1 MKKLAVL
8 FFAVLAA
15 GFMFLVGGPSASA
28 KAAPDE
34 ALIGVVNASDTTIY
48 GLAGEKPVFLNF
60 WATWCPPC
68 VGEMPAIEEMYKK
81 YGDRLHFAAVSVDD
95 ENGAAAAFV
104 QSGRDSQLRPRR
116 NGRSDY
122 RRACRRHERGGIGSV
137 FKESAVIRN
146 HGNRIGR
153 VAQGSRVSCQEIHK
167 VKKNPML
174 VATATS
180 HGVFVCYNRN
190 HKSRARHDVRT

>member
-15 GFMFLVGGPSASA
+15 GVMFLVGGPSASA

-34 ALIGVVNASDTTIY
+34 ALVGVVNASDTTIY

-68 VGEMPAIEEMYKK
+68 VGEMPAIEEMYKR

-104 QSGRDSQLRPRR
+104 QSRGLTVPVYTGALNKIGNDYNLDAIPKSVLVGTDGAIIAEHVGGMSAAELEAFLRK
-116 NGRSDY
+116 
-122 RRACRRHERGGIGSV
+122 A
-137 FKESAVIRN
+137 
-146 HGNRIGR
+146 
-153 VAQGSRVSCQEIHK
+153 
-167 VKKNPML
+167 L
-174 VATATS
+174 
-180 HGVFVCYNRN
+180 
-190 HKSRARHDVRT
+190 

>member
-1 MKKLAVL
+1 MKMKKFAVL

-28 KAAPDE
+28 KAVPDE

-68 VGEMPAIEEMYKK
+68 VGEMPAIEEMYKT

-95 ENGAAAAFV
+95 EKGAAAAFV
-104 QSGRDSQLRPRR
+104 QSRGLTVPVYTGALNKIGNDYNLDAIPKSVLVGTDGAIIAEHVGGMSAAELEAFLRK
-116 NGRSDY
+116 
-122 RRACRRHERGGIGSV
+122 A
-137 FKESAVIRN
+137 
-146 HGNRIGR
+146 
-153 VAQGSRVSCQEIHK
+153 
-167 VKKNPML
+167 L
-174 VATATS
+174 
-180 HGVFVCYNRN
+180 
-190 HKSRARHDVRT
+190 